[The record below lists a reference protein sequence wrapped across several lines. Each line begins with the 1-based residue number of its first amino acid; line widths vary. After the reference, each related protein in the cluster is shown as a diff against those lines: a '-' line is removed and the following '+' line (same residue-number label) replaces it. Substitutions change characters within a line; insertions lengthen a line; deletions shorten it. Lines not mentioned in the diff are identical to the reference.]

1 MLWDKDSF
9 WGQSELNRREEK
21 KYERIFKDLDKV
33 FTREEYTVMR
43 KAYREMYLNDHR
55 IKEYF

>member
-9 WGQSELNRREEK
+9 WGKSELKRREEK
-21 KYERIFKDLDKV
+21 HYKRIFKDLDKV

-43 KAYREMYLNDHR
+43 KAYR
-55 IKEYF
+55 